1 MIVFDL
7 KCAGAGHVFEGWFAS
22 GDDFERQKSGGM
34 LACPICGDTA
44 IEKAVMSPAVGAKSN
59 QRNENRFSLI
69 SSDDNGAEAAEEGK
83 GVARPIPMHSGMDNQ
98 KVIQLMHA
106 LAQAQADAL
115 ADSEWVGR
123 RFADQARAMHYGE
136 EDHRAIHG
144 EVAPQEA
151 RDLIEEGVDV
161 APLLFPVVPPKA
173 QN

>member
-22 GDDFERQKSGGM
+22 GEDFDRQKSSG
-34 LACPICGDTA
+34 LLVCPICGDSA
-44 IEKAVMSPAVGAKSN
+44 IEKAVMSPAVGIKSN
-59 QRNENRFSLI
+59 QRNGNGLSLV
-69 SSDDNGAEAAEEGK
+69 SGDDHGEGDADEGK
-83 GVARPIPMHSGMDNQ
+83 GVTRSIPMHSGMDNQ
-98 KVIQLMHA
+98 KVMQLMHA

-115 ADSEWVGR
+115 TDSEWVGR
-123 RFADQARAMHYGE
+123 RFADEARAMHYGE